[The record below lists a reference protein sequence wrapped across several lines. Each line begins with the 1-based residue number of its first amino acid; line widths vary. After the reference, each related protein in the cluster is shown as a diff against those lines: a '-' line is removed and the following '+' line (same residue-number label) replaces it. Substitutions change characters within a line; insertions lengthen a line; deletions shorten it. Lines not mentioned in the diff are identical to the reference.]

1 MKNCW
6 SCFAISLLEKVIA
19 CCLARGL
26 KFIFEMSF
34 RKALGENLT
43 CASRSSLQEYFAGAD
58 DDQFEEEK
66 ELIMK
71 EIERVSGLPNHDC

>member
-1 MKNCW
+1 
-6 SCFAISLLEKVIA
+6 
-19 CCLARGL
+19 
-26 KFIFEMSF
+26 MSF
-34 RKALGENLT
+34 RKVLGENLT
-43 CASRSSLQEYFAGAD
+43 CASRSSLREYPAGAD